1 MEKPKILI
9 VEDDYDTLLFLRA
22 FLKDNFEIEDC
33 VSNEDFYKKIEKFK
47 FDLIIMDIAIKGNKN
62 GLQITRETRTSDK
75 YKHIPILCLSAHVM
89 EQDRRNALNAGAD
102 KFLPKPVA
110 NHILMKTI
118 IELLKKNSS

>member
-1 MEKPKILI
+1 MEIPKILI
-9 VEDDYDTLLFLRA
+9 VEDDYDTLQFLRLFLQN
-22 FLKDNFEIEDC
+22 NFEIKDC
-33 VSNEDFYKKIEKFK
+33 GSNEGFYELIENFN

-62 GLQITRETRTSDK
+62 GLQITREMKTSDK

-89 EQDRRNALNAGAD
+89 EQDRRNALTAGAD

-118 IELLKKNSS
+118 LGLLKK